1 MVNVQISSANLA
13 RRNPP
18 SSASLRSSG
27 KQFTRP
33 SSERPVVL
41 VKLGP
46 TTLATP
52 AFCWSNIGPSTPDST
67 AVAPVSVPDGYN
79 STKIELGNNRRRR
92 ALQMIARFEGKDAR
106 SLAADVRADAAANS
120 TTAADPVDPAPT
132 DSVDGGSSSTL
143 NRAPTAQPSFLTA
156 PRMYV
161 HKGHPDCFDFDWE
174 ILPPQK

>member
-1 MVNVQISSANLA
+1 M
-13 RRNPP
+13 
-18 SSASLRSSG
+18 
-27 KQFTRP
+27 
-33 SSERPVVL
+33 VL

-106 SLAADVRADAAANS
+106 SLAADARADAANS

-132 DSVDGGSSSTL
+132 DSVGS
-143 NRAPTAQPSFLTA
+143 PTAQPSFLTA